1 MIQLINFRL
10 SGRFAHFLRAD
21 AGASAIS
28 YPVPPRTVIMGIIG
42 AVLGL
47 EKDRPQTLLEPMRV
61 AIGGRIPISHWHKA
75 KFRKDPPESLSYVI
89 KKSQKLEKS
98 TKPERATLITQE
110 WLFNPSFDIWVA
122 LPGTLHSEFEARIRE
137 RRWYFQPSLGLSEML
152 ADLEFL
158 ETPEASKLSIGTHPV
173 ETLIPQD
180 SVQLDI
186 KKCIEQKLAINLL
199 QMPRAVT
206 PQRVFTLAS
215 YFMERD
221 GRPLM
226 VKTEDAYLSG
236 KRILM
241 FL

>member
-1 MIQLINFRL
+1 MIKLINFRL

-47 EKDRPQTLLEPMRV
+47 EKDRPQILLEPMYV
-61 AIGGRIPISHWHKA
+61 ALAGRIPRSHWHKA
-75 KFRKDPPESLSYVI
+75 KFRKDPPESLSHVI
-89 KKSQKLEKS
+89 KKSQKQEKN

-110 WLFNPSFDIWVA
+110 WLFNPSYYVWVA
-122 LPGTLHSEFEARIRE
+122 LPEPYHSEFEFRLKE
-137 RRWYFQPSLGLSEML
+137 HRWYFQPSLGLSEML
-152 ADLEFL
+152 ADLEFI
-158 ETPEASKLSIGTHPV
+158 ETTEANKLPEGTYPV

-180 SVQLDI
+180 NVQLDI
-186 KKCIEQKLAINLL
+186 EKCLEDQLAINLL
-199 QMPRAVT
+199 KMPKTVT
-206 PQRVFTLAS
+206 PERVFTHVN

-221 GRPLM
+221 GRPIM
-226 VKTEDAYLSG
+226 MKTKDAYLSG

>member
-1 MIQLINFRL
+1 MIKLINFRL

-42 AVLGL
+42 AVIGL
-47 EKDRPQTLLEPMRV
+47 EKDQPQILLEPMHV
-61 AIGGRIPISHWHKA
+61 AISGRIPISHWHKA
-75 KFRKDPPESLSYVI
+75 KLRKDPPESLNYVI
-89 KKSQKLEKS
+89 KKSQKIEKS
-98 TKPERATLITQE
+98 TKPEKATLITQE

-122 LPGTLHSEFEARIRE
+122 LPEPFHTQFENRIRE

-158 ETPEASKLSIGTHPV
+158 ETSEARKLPLGNYLV
-173 ETLIPQD
+173 ETIVPQD

-186 KKCIEQKLAINLL
+186 QNCIEQKLAINLL
-199 QMPRAVT
+199 RMPRTVT
-206 PQRVFTLAS
+206 PQRVFTHAS
-215 YFMERD
+215 YFMERK
-221 GRPLM
+221 GSPLR
-226 VKTEDAYLSG
+226 VITENAYLSE